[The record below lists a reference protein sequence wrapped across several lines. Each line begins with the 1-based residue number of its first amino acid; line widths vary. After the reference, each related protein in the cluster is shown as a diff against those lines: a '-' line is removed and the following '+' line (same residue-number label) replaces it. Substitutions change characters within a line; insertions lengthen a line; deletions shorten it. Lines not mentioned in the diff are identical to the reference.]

1 MFGWFKKRDHKLPEL
16 QLDTAD
22 RLILANYEAAQ
33 NLWCEAY
40 KAEDRLKA
48 GYASLSDLAY
58 ARAHTKLSYE
68 RFEKAESEYKQV
80 LVRLQDRAR
89 AALERTS
96 VTPVSTEQS
105 K

>member
-1 MFGWFKKRDHKLPEL
+1 MFGLFKKRAPKRPEL

-33 NLWCEAY
+33 NLWREAY

-80 LVRLQDRAR
+80 IVRLQERAR
-89 AALERTS
+89 AALVRTS
-96 VTPVSTEQS
+96 SDEAVSS
-105 K
+105 